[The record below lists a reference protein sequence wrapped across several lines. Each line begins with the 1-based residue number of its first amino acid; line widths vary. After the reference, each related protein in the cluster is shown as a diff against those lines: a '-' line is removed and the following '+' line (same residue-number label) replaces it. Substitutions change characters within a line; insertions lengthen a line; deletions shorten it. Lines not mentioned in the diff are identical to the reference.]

1 MKSMTIAVRL
11 TFFCLL
17 FFSLLYPLAVTGLAQ
32 WAPNAG
38 RGEQVVS
45 EGRVVGFARVG
56 QYFSR
61 EAYFWGRPSAVQYN
75 AAGSGGSNKG
85 PNNPD
90 YLAEVAARVDTFLAR
105 HPYLKREETP
115 AEMVTASG
123 SGLDPHIS
131 PAAALAQAKRVAE
144 ARKLPEAQLREL
156 VARHTRQP
164 LWGLFG
170 PACVNV
176 LALNVALDEISDN

>member
-1 MKSMTIAVRL
+1 MKSIAVAVRL

-38 RGEQVVS
+38 RGEQVMHN
-45 EGRVVGFARVG
+45 GRVAGFVRVG
-56 QYFSR
+56 QSFTQAS
-61 EAYFWGRPSAVQYN
+61 YFWGRPSAVQYN

-90 YLAEVAARVDTFLAR
+90 YLAEVAARIDTFMAY

-123 SGLDPHIS
+123 SGLDPHLS
-131 PAAALAQAKRVAE
+131 PQAALVQVRRVAE
-144 ARKLPEAQLREL
+144 ARNLPEEQVRAL
-156 VARHTRQP
+156 VVSHVQSP
-164 LWGLFG
+164 LLGVFG

-176 LALNVALDEISDN
+176 LALNLALDAL